1 MVCQHII
8 SYPTVIAREQADPS
22 LLLIAKG
29 EENFN
34 FSEPTSSCI
43 SDATRKD
50 ADVPSCNSIKA
61 GLAANWSCGINFCLG
76 PVLIGSDEFCSV
88 SG

>member
-1 MVCQHII
+1 MVRQHII
-8 SYPTVIAREQADPS
+8 SYPTVIALEQAAPS

-34 FSEPTSSCI
+34 FNELTSSCI
-43 SDATRKD
+43 SDATRQD
-50 ADVPSCNSIKA
+50 ADVSSCNSIKA

-76 PVLIGSDEFCSV
+76 PVLIGSSGFCSV